1 MLAAAGPPACAPRRQ
16 RHGQHRAIADKLE
29 ALRDIGRQRAIK
41 RERTT
46 IGANTRA
53 PGAARSCAVAEK
65 YSLKTPPA
73 ASAPGH

>member
-1 MLAAAGPPACAPRRQ
+1 MLAAAGPPACARRQ

-41 RERTT
+41 RERETHRRH
-46 IGANTRA
+46 TRA